1 MGRPGHPRRSF
12 GRTAS
17 SAKGV
22 SGAGVIAGPGRA
34 GSHRPRAL
42 QEHGPV
48 FPERGRPHWRT
59 SASGWPARPGQH
71 LADVLPV
78 PLQARSHPN
87 RLLSCLRPG
96 RRTPAPCGGD
106 SGSDERQARKE
117 HRLDSFQAGP
127 SQSGSSGSALAPR
140 GAFCQGTPSRGVRLG
155 IGQAPWRRTV
165 AFAWQRGFRP
175 GKTTRSAGPPARFPS
190 WQEIGLSRSASG
202 PFASGGC
209 RQSPRPNGG
218 RSRAGSR
225 KALRAVGVTECC
237 WQRLSDYVQR
247 KQKSA
252 ACCGSKGA
260 LLAEA
265 QRVRAQEA
273 EKHCG
278 LWERRSAAGRG

>member
-1 MGRPGHPRRSF
+1 MDRKLC
-12 GRTAS
+12 
-17 SAKGV
+17 KGV
-22 SGAGVIAGPGRA
+22 SGAGAIAGPGRA

-42 QEHGPV
+42 QEHAPV

-71 LADVLPV
+71 FADVLPV
-78 PLQARSHPN
+78 PLEARSHPS
-87 RLLSCLRPG
+87 RLLSCLRSG

-140 GAFCQGTPSRGVRLG
+140 GAFCQGTRSRGARLG
-155 IGQAPWRRTV
+155 IGQAPWHRTV
-165 AFAWQRGFRP
+165 AFAWQPGFRP

-225 KALRAVGVTECC
+225 KALQAVGATECC
-237 WQRLSDYVQR
+237 WQKLSGYAHR
-247 KQKSA
+247 KKKRVA
-252 ACCGSKGA
+252 GCGSDGA

-278 LWERRSAAGRG
+278 LWE